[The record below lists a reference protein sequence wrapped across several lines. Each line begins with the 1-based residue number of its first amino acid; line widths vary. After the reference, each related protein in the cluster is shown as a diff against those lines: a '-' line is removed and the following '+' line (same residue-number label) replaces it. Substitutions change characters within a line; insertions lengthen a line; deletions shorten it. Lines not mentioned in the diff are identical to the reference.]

1 MTIEIIDIGSTANDG
16 SGDPL
21 RVAFNKI
28 NNNFAQIANG
38 IIGGG
43 SPAGPNGAI
52 QFNDMI
58 TGTGANVSIGIL
70 SGKLNAN
77 AITIVNGGTGYDP
90 NNPPEITISR
100 GNTDN
105 TGTGASA
112 IATINSL
119 GVLTGITIID
129 VGANYSVQPIVT
141 IQSTETRKFG
151 GTTNLSYDS
160 ANGNVTISANLIPVP
175 SNTFGLGAN
184 TNTFGNIWA
193 GPNAIHIG
201 NANSSTTLSYA
212 NNTITLHDT
221 IDPTKLTNLVAGNLT
236 VSDFKA
242 NTLSVGNTT
251 TFDTISTTTSSNVES
266 QVIYTVLDC
275 AFQTGEFDIYSYEA
289 NTNNMQSVKVV
300 GSKTDN
306 DANVRYVAYSTLFS
320 GDILVN
326 SYDMSIA
333 NCNVKLMISPNTSN
347 VVTHKISYKVTK

>member
-1 MTIEIIDIGSTANDG
+1 MTIEIIDIGSNANDG
-16 SGDPL
+16 SGDAL

-38 IIGGG
+38 AIGGA
-43 SPAGPNGAI
+43 PAGPNGAI

-58 TGTGANVSIGIL
+58 TGSGANVTIGIL
-70 SGKLNAN
+70 NGKLNAN

-90 NNPPEITISR
+90 NNPPEIIISR

-105 TGTGASA
+105 NGTGASA
-112 IATINSL
+112 IATVSSNGALSA
-119 GVLTGITIID
+119 ITITN
-129 VGANYSVQPIVT
+129 VGANYSVQPVVT

-151 GTTNLSYDS
+151 GTANLSYNS
-160 ANGNVTISANLIPVP
+160 ANGNVTIGANLIPVP

-201 NANSSTTLSYA
+201 NANASTTLSYA
-212 NNTITLHDT
+212 NNTVTLHDT
-221 IDPTKLTNLVAGNLT
+221 IDPTKLTGLIVGNIQ
-236 VSDFKA
+236 VDKFSS
-242 NTLSVGNTT
+242 NVLSIGNTT
-251 TFDTISTTTSSNVES
+251 TLSTTVVSTSSNAAN

-306 DANVRYVAYSTLFS
+306 EANVKYVAYATLFS
-320 GDILVN
+320 GNILVN

-333 NCNVKLMISPNTSN
+333 NCNVKLMISPNTN
-347 VVTHKISYKVTK
+347 NTVTHKISYKVTK